1 MIKKTRPFTANVHI
15 FSNDRSKLPLWNTS
29 TNTFVESIMTN
40 NTIRVIAED
49 KRQARIKINAMVR
62 ELQSKVTL
70 GHDKQATKYINVIV
84 PS

>member
-1 MIKKTRPFTANVHI
+1 
-15 FSNDRSKLPLWNTS
+15 
-29 TNTFVESIMTN
+29 MTN